1 MKNLLKNL
9 ALAAL
14 ILAVA
19 SPAFAAAKKWKVNKD
34 GTVDIELWYGAAVT
48 EAGPPPTDW
57 VAYKIIREKLGINL
71 IATALPSS
79 ENDALQKINAAGAA
93 GSLPDI
99 FMAGDNAFQLLAKQR
114 LLAEVDDMYPMMP
127 NRTKIMY
134 DKESREHS
142 TINGKSYGLSQP
154 GTIVRNEGV
163 IIRAD
168 WLKKLELAVPKTT
181 EEFLEVMKAFTS
193 KDPDGNAKA
202 DTYGFGAFLE
212 TRPISEGLGTRFD
225 PLMGA
230 FGVAG
235 TWNMTA
241 KNAGL
246 NIKKAEYFEALSYVK
261 SIIDAKVI
269 DPNWLAYKKDDFRA
283 SWKQGRFGIFREQN
297 MALHGESNYAPF
309 DNNFPNGDLVV
320 IDPPVGP
327 KGLSAAGVYEQSY
340 RTYCLSAV
348 TAGQTI
354 KMKKGPHAGQKVS
367 KKQVIAD
374 LLEWMSSD
382 EGYYLLG
389 YGVEGVNYVFD
400 KNHAPTDVGIPDP
413 KVGYKKSKVQPL
425 TQLRNMVYYN
435 GDAELASR
443 YGPYVTAK
451 SKKELSPLKTL
462 RTMQSKPW
470 TACSNVSKLPQPD
483 ADVERFMNQGISEF
497 MTGKRQL
504 TQANWKAWVAEFEKN
519 GGKAWEDTCMKIA
532 KDERLLK

>member
-14 ILAVA
+14 ILAIA
-19 SPAFAAAKKWKVNKD
+19 TPAFAAKKWKVNKD

-79 ENDALQKINAAGAA
+79 ENDQLQKINAAGAA
-93 GSLPDI
+93 SSLPDI
-99 FMAGDNAFQLLAKQR
+99 FQCSDQAFQLLAKQR
-114 LLAEVDDMYPMMP
+114 LLAEVDDMYAMMP
-127 NRTKIMY
+127 NRTKLLY

-142 TINGKSYGLSQP
+142 SIDGKSYGLSQP

-163 IIRAD
+163 VIRSD
-168 WLKKLELAVPKTT
+168 Y
-181 EEFLEVMKAFTS
+181 LEVMKAFTT
-193 KDPDGNAKA
+193 KDPDGNGKA

-212 TRPISEGLGTRFD
+212 TKPISEGLGTRFD
-225 PLMGA
+225 PLTGA

-246 NIKKAEYFEALSYVK
+246 NIKKPEYFEALSYVK
-261 SIIDAKVI
+261 SIVDAKVI

-283 SWKQGRFGIFREQN
+283 SWKQGRFGIF
-297 MALHGESNYAPF
+297 MALHGESNYSPF
-309 DNNFPNGDLVV
+309 DNNFPDGDLVV

-327 KGLSAAGVYEQSY
+327 KGQSSAGVYEQAY
-340 RTYCLSAV
+340 RTLCVSAAGAKDTITMKVGPYKGKKV
-348 TAGQTI
+348 T
-354 KMKKGPHAGQKVS
+354 
-367 KKQVIAD
+367 KKQVIAS

-425 TQLRNMVYYN
+425 TQLRNLVYYN

-462 RTMQSKPW
+462 RVMQSKPW
-470 TACSNVSKLPQPD
+470 TACNGVAKLPQPT
-483 ADVERFMNQGISEF
+483 ADVERFYNQGVSEF
-497 MTGKRQL
+497 LTGKRQL
-504 TQANWKAWVAEFEKN
+504 TKANWDAWVADFEKN
-519 GGKAWEDTCMKIA
+519 GGKAWEDEAMKIA
-532 KDERLLK
+532 KAERLLK

>member
-14 ILAVA
+14 ILAIA
-19 SPAFAAAKKWKVNKD
+19 TPAFAAKKWKVNKD

-48 EAGPPPTDW
+48 EAGPPPADW

-79 ENDALQKINAAGAA
+79 ELDQAQKINAAGAA
-93 GSLPDI
+93 RSLPDI
-99 FMAGDNAFQLLAKQR
+99 FMVSDQVMQNLQKQK
-114 LLAEVDDMYPMMP
+114 LLAEVDDMYAMMP
-127 NRTKIMY
+127 HRTSLLY
-134 DKESREHS
+134 DKDSREHS
-142 TINGKSYGLSQP
+142 SINGKSYALAQP

-163 IIRAD
+163 IIRSD
-168 WLKKLELAVPKTT
+168 WLKKLGLSVPKTT
-181 EEFLEVMKAFTS
+181 AEYLEVMKAFTTR
-193 KDPDGNAKA
+193 DPDGDGKA
-202 DTYGFGAFLE
+202 NTYGFGAFLE
-212 TRPISEGLGTRFD
+212 TKPISEGLGTRFD

-235 TWNMTA
+235 TWNLTA
-241 KNAGL
+241 RGAGL
-246 NIKKAEYFEALSYVK
+246 NIKKPEYFDALQYVK
-261 SIIDAKVI
+261 SIVDAKVI

-297 MALHGESNYAPF
+297 MALHGESNYSPF

-327 KGLSAAGVYEQSY
+327 KGLSSAGVYEQAY
-340 RTYCLSAV
+340 RNYAVSALGINDKLKVNGKTV
-348 TAGQTI
+348 T
-354 KMKKGPHAGQKVS
+354 
-367 KKQVIAD
+367 KKQKIAE

-400 KNHAPTDVGIPDP
+400 KNHAPTMDGIPDP
-413 KVGYKKSKVQPL
+413 KKGYGKSSMQPL

-435 GDAELASR
+435 GDAELATR
-443 YGPYVTAK
+443 YGPYTTAK
-451 SKKELSPLKTL
+451 SKKTLSPLATL

-470 TACSNVSKLPQPD
+470 TACNGVAKLTQPS
-483 ADVERFMNQGISEF
+483 ADVERFYNQGVSEF

-504 TQANWKAWVAEFEKN
+504 TKANWDAWIADFDKN
-519 GGKAWEDTCMKIA
+519 GGKAWEDECLKIA
-532 KDERLLK
+532 RDERILK

>member
-9 ALAAL
+9 ALVAL
-14 ILAVA
+14 ILAIA
-19 SPAFAAAKKWKVNKD
+19 TPAFAAKKWKVNKD

-71 IATALPSS
+71 VATALPSS
-79 ENDALQKINAAGAA
+79 ENDQLQKINAAGAA
-93 GSLPDI
+93 NSLPDI
-99 FMAGDNAFQLLAKQR
+99 FQCGDQAFQLLVKQR
-114 LLAEVDDMYPMMP
+114 LVSEVDDMYAMMP
-127 NRTKIMY
+127 NRTKLLY
-134 DKESREHS
+134 DKDSREHS
-142 TINGKSYGLSQP
+142 SVDGKSYGLAQP

-163 IIRAD
+163 IIRED
-168 WLKKLELAVPKTT
+168 WLKKLGLSVPKTT
-181 EEFLEVMKAFTS
+181 DEFLAVMKAFTE
-193 KDPDGNAKA
+193 KDPDGNGKA

-212 TRPISEGLGTRFD
+212 TKPISEGLGTRFD

-230 FGVAG
+230 YGVAG
-235 TWNMTA
+235 TWNMTK

-246 NIKKAEYFEALSYVK
+246 NIKKPEYFEALSYVK
-261 SIIDAKVI
+261 SIVDAKVI

-297 MALHGESNYAPF
+297 MALHGESNYSPF

-327 KGLSAAGVYEQSY
+327 KGLSSAGVYEQSY
-340 RTYCLSAV
+340 RTLCISKAAEKDSV
-348 TAGQTI
+348 TMKAGPL
-354 KMKKGPHAGQKVS
+354 KGKKVS
-367 KKQVIAD
+367 KKQVIAS

-389 YGVEGVNYVFD
+389 YGVEGVNYVM
-400 KNHAPTDVGIPDP
+400 KNGAPTMDGIPDP
-413 KVGYKKSKVQPL
+413 KKGYGKSSMQPL
-425 TQLRNMVYYN
+425 TQLRNLVYYN

-470 TACSNVSKLPQPD
+470 TACNGVAKLPQPT
-483 ADVERFMNQGISEF
+483 ADVERFYNQGISEF
-497 MTGKRQL
+497 LKGNRQF
-504 TQANWKAWVAEFEKN
+504 TKANWDAWVADFDKN
-519 GGKAWEDTCMKIA
+519 GGKAWEDEAMKIA
-532 KDERLLK
+532 NSERLLK

>member
-9 ALAAL
+9 ALMAL
-14 ILAVA
+14 ILAIA

-79 ENDALQKINAAGAA
+79 ENDTLQKLNAAGAA

-99 FMAGDNAFQLLAKQR
+99 FMAPDSAFQLLAKQR

-127 NRTKIMY
+127 NRTKLLY
-134 DKESREHS
+134 DKESRDHS
-142 TINGKSYGLSQP
+142 SVNGKSLGLAQP

-163 IIRAD
+163 VIRAD
-168 WLKKLELAVPKTT
+168 WLKKLGLAVPKTLD
-181 EEFLEVMKAFTS
+181 EFMDVMKAFTT
-193 KDPDGNAKA
+193 KDPDGNGKA

-212 TRPISEGLGTRFD
+212 TRVLSEALGTRFD
-225 PLMGA
+225 PFMGA

-241 KNAGL
+241 KAAGL
-246 NIKKAEYFEALSYVK
+246 NIKKAEYFDALSYVK

-309 DNNFPNGDLVV
+309 DNNFPDGDLVV

-327 KGLSAAGVYEQSY
+327 KGLSSAGVYEQAY

-354 KMKKGPHAGQKVS
+354 KMQKGPHAGKKVT

-389 YGVEGVNYVFD
+389 YGVEGVNFVFD
-400 KNHAPTDVGIPDP
+400 KNGAPTEVGIPDP

-470 TACSNVSKLPQPD
+470 TACNGVAKLPQPD
-483 ADVERFMNQGISEF
+483 ADVERFLNQGVSEF
-497 MTGKRQL
+497 MTGRRQL
-504 TQANWKAWVAEFEKN
+504 TRANWDAWVAEFEKN
-519 GGKAWEDTCMKIA
+519 GGKAWEDAAMKIA
-532 KDERLLK
+532 KEERLLK